1 MKTGSRR
8 ALRQCAYAVGVCM
21 LAASLAHAQAP
32 QKTVARLKQ
41 VSGNVLVSKESGLAA
56 GDEALR
62 LGEGTRV
69 ITTANSEVTVV
80 YDNGCEVK
88 LKENQRFEVVVNKPC
103 GALVAQAQSILLE
116 PEGIAAATTFLGAAG
131 FAAAGP
137 VLGSGL
143 VGLAAVV
150 EHRRQQPVSPN

>member
-8 ALRQCAYAVGVCM
+8 ALRHCAYGVGVCM
-21 LAASLAHAQAP
+21 LAASLAYAQAP

-41 VSGNVLVSKESGLAA
+41 VSGNVLVSKESGLGA

-88 LKENQRFEVVVNKPC
+88 LKENQRFEVVVDKPC
-103 GALVAQAQSILLE
+103 AALVAQAQSILLE
-116 PEGIAAATTFLGAAG
+116 PQGAVLATTLVGAAG
-131 FAAAGP
+131 AIAAGP
-137 VLGSGL
+137 ALGSGL
-143 VGLAAVV
+143 VGLAAVLD
-150 EHRRQQPVSPN
+150 HRRQQPVSPN